1 MISICLLFAVEDSS
15 SVGWHLLKRNR
26 NPSVI
31 KTKGPFQKFKSE
43 AGKKKKTQMYGYSY
57 IFARLKWDLPYGC
70 EEASLGGGNVC
81 YEEG

>member
-31 KTKGPFQKFKSE
+31 KTKRPFQKFKSE
-43 AGKKKKTQMYGYSY
+43 AQKKKKKKKMYGYSY
-57 IFARLKWDLPYGC
+57 IFARLK
-70 EEASLGGGNVC
+70 
-81 YEEG
+81 

>member
-43 AGKKKKTQMYGYSY
+43 AGEKKKKQKCMGIHTS
-57 IFARLKWDLPYGC
+57 LLDLNEIYHMDVKKLP
-70 EEASLGGGNVC
+70 
-81 YEEG
+81 